1 VFAEVRSAVATLE
14 GLARELD
21 PLLVDGSDA
30 ASLLEDVA
38 RGERVCAAMKALLAR
53 RVDECGVWKQ
63 SGHRSAAHWLA
74 DRTGVALSSAVRSLD
89 TARDLDALP
98 ETAVAFRAGDLSELQ
113 AHEITEAAR
122 MDPSAETALLATAAQ
137 QSSVKGLRDACRQV
151 RAVAIVDDAA
161 HARDLHLNR
170 SHTSWTERDGAVC
183 GRYRLAP
190 DSGARF
196 RVALRDHEDRIFKE
210 AYKAGR
216 RERREAYSADA
227 LLALAEQ
234 GPCKP
239 VQLKVTAD
247 HAALA
252 RGYVEPGERCE
263 IDGIG
268 PIPVTVARAMLDDA
282 VVTVF
287 GREGNGLTTYSSPKR
302 TIPAHLARAL
312 ETAHPKCGR
321 RACANDQYLQRD
333 HIVPVEEGGPTTM
346 DNLWRLCPYCHNL
359 KTYMGW
365 KVIGTPGHWDLV
377 PPDDADPPPQPEER
391 VLQLVAPGPP

>member
-1 VFAEVRSAVATLE
+1 MFAEARTAVATLE

-21 PLLVDGSDA
+21 PLTFDGPSA
-30 ASLLEDVA
+30 ASLLDEVA

-53 RVDECGVWKQ
+53 RVEECGVWRDG
-63 SGHRSAAHWLA
+63 GHRSAAHWLA
-74 DRTGVALSSAVRSLD
+74 DRTGVPVNAAIRALD
-89 TARDLDALP
+89 TVRDLEALP
-98 ETAVAFRAGDLSELQ
+98 ATSSAFRAGDLSEVQ

-122 MDPSAETALLATAAQ
+122 MDPSSEDALIATAAE
-137 QSSVKGLRDACRQV
+137 QSSVRGLQNACRQV
-151 RAVAIVDDAA
+151 RATAVVDDAA
-161 HARDLHLNR
+161 HARELHLRR
-170 SHTSWTERDGAVC
+170 SHTSWTDRDGTLH

-190 DSGARF
+190 DAGARL
-196 RVALRDHEDRIFKE
+196 RLALRGHEDRILQ
-210 AYKAGR
+210 AAHKAGR

-263 IDGIG
+263 IDGFG

-287 GREGNGLTTYSSPKR
+287 GRDGDRLTTYTSPKR
-302 TIPAHLARAL
+302 TIPAHLTRAL
-312 ETAHPKCGR
+312 EAAYPECGR
-321 RACANDQYLQRD
+321 NSCSNDQYLQRD
-333 HIVPVEEGGPTTM
+333 HIVPVEEGGPTTLE
-346 DNLWRLCPYCHNL
+346 NLWRLCPNCHNL

-365 KVIGTPGHWDLV
+365 KVVGAPARRDLV
-377 PPDDADPPPQPEER
+377 PPDHPGGPEPEER
-391 VLQLVAPGPP
+391 VLELVAPGPP